1 MSSIT
6 LRKGL
11 PDTANWSEEAD
22 ERGRWSRRKS
32 LLFMVMAS
40 LGFWTALTVA
50 LVS

>member
-11 PDTANWSEEAD
+11 TDSATWSEEAD

-32 LLFMVMAS
+32 LLFMAVTS